1 MTIDVAQFKAAM
13 RCLTGHVC
21 LVTTCSAEGR
31 RSGLTATAVCSVS
44 ATPPMLLVCVNRS
57 SASSGA
63 IRDAGRFAV
72 NVLGKE
78 STALA
83 NRFASQLAPEEKFAE
98 GRWNSLDT
106 GAPVLANALAS
117 FDCHVDRMVEA
128 GSHLVLFGAIR
139 AVQIAQPD
147 QPPLLYAQ
155 GGYGSFASAETTPVA
170 DLLWISNWDPDAAL
184 QAAPKRCAIGQEV

>member
-1 MTIDVAQFKAAM
+1 MTIDITQFKAAM

-21 LVTTCSAEGR
+21 LVTTCSGDGQ

-44 ATPPMLLVCVNRS
+44 AEPPTLLVCVNRS

-83 NRFASQLAPEEKFAE
+83 NRFASPLAPEDKFAE
-98 GRWNSLDT
+98 GRWSTPGT

-117 FDCHVDRMVEA
+117 FDCHVDRVIEA
-128 GSHLVLFGAIR
+128 GTHLVLFGAIR
-139 AVQIAQPD
+139 AVRIEHPD
-147 QPPLLYAQ
+147 RAPLLYAQ
-155 GGYGSFASAETTPVA
+155 GGYGSFASAQTMPVA
-170 DLLWISNWDPDAAL
+170 DLLWISNWDPDESR
-184 QAAPKRCAIGQEV
+184 QKTK